1 MTGESKTN
9 EPSNP
14 ARWIGGPDDPDDPDV
29 SNGSCN
35 ALFLTHFREIETAP
49 SIDALRSLGVRILDV
64 VRITSRPGAD
74 IKNMAP
80 KIARL
85 NDTIT
90 LRLIALLESTEDI
103 RLPDGATYIA
113 LGSEGRGDQ
122 ILRTD
127 QDSAIVFVD
136 DLPADKR
143 PEIERFA
150 TRIVD
155 ALEEIGVPRCPG
167 NIMASNPQWRHSLSE
182 WKRLLNQWID
192 IPTPEHILNFGMFQ
206 GLRALHGDKT
216 VEKQLHDHILAATG
230 RPTLFFPYMAVHALR
245 FPLPLSMFGRLRVEH
260 RGEHRG
266 RIDIKKAGI
275 FAITVG
281 ASLLALEAG
290 FVDGNTWRKLE
301 LLGKLGILAPGDLET
316 IENSFTFL
324 VQFRLQWQLR
334 ELAANGKP
342 TNHADPRAMTE
353 EERRQ
358 FRQALKGV
366 ATFLRFMNNRYQLNL
381 ISR

>member
-1 MTGESKTN
+1 MTGESKAD
-9 EPSNP
+9 EAIDLARVMVGANP
-14 ARWIGGPDDPDDPDV
+14 NDAGGTFTPL
-29 SNGSCN
+29 C
-35 ALFLTHFREIETAP
+35 LTLMREIEAAP
-49 SIDALRSLGVRILDV
+49 TIDALRALGVRMLDV
-64 VRITSRPGAD
+64 VKIASRPGAD

-85 NDTIT
+85 NDAIT

-103 RLPDGATYIA
+103 RLPDGTAYIA

-136 DLPADKR
+136 DLPADKC

-192 IPTPEHILNFGMFQ
+192 IPTPGHILNFGMFQ

-216 VEKQLHDHILAATG
+216 IEKQLHDHILAATG

-245 FPLPLSMFGRLRVEH
+245 FPLPLSMFGHLRVER

-266 RIDIKKAGI
+266 RIDLKKAGI

-281 ASLLALEAG
+281 TSLLALEAG
-290 FVDGNTWRKLE
+290 LIGGNTWRKLE
-301 LLGKLGILAPGDLET
+301 LLGKLGILAPGDLEIT
-316 IENSFTFL
+316 EKSFTFL

-334 ELAANGKP
+334 ELAANGQP
-342 TNHADPRAMTE
+342 TNHVDPRAMTD

-366 ATFLRFMNNRYQLNL
+366 APFLRLMNNRYQLNF